1 MRNAQLF
8 LASVKWRAPHV
19 VADIT
24 PGKMAVPVALD
35 SISQCFEASIPAYAR
50 DDAREGMQ
58 LAVKSLAPCIIV
70 NAEGEAIPMTEH
82 VHADTGD
89 HWWIEEG
96 PWVARGRYHDA
107 PSFHRPHGDVRI
119 RTGGEE
125 CVIHLYDPSLS
136 DDDFALLL
144 DDIKNWCW
152 RMAIDESC
160 YVTVPENAEVRTLSP
175 DFLQIAEDFIRN
187 ANALLQLPHCELREA
202 VEAQRM
208 ERLRPNTHSLRFLA
222 QRGERHM
229 VPGRSA
235 IQHYDTPENRFAHGM
250 LKRVISMLRWTVIAA
265 RDRAIRLDRTAAHYE
280 ERATELRTRTSERI
294 DPGVLDENLRRS
306 RTKRDEQAALLEQ
319 GHKKLQVKAECGFNP
334 NHRKGWHEGVWTLV
348 ELGVDPE
355 SERIRNFL
363 EKCPIAVV
371 IGDLRIQQAV
381 SVAGNTYYRA
391 SVETINLL
399 DVWRDYDSEIA
410 MLEAKRATIAVNE
423 WQQPL
428 PPQQLAE
435 RRREAETLV
444 HRVTSLRDVAGR
456 ASADATAAS
465 ALLAEAI
472 TNDRKAIRLGIQP
485 DLRFVPSMVFLQSP
499 PYAGA
504 LSSYRQLLS
513 MTGVDDVILEGL
525 LSLENVGLRDWPS
538 VYERWCLV
546 SLLRVLQDDFRF
558 VFNKDDVRANLLR
571 HCTGHRPGSFT
582 ARARRDDMR
591 LELTLT
597 YQATLTTGRT
607 PDFLLTLRDA
617 GQDRTIRCVLDAKS
631 CAFQHRP
638 TDATRDPWR
647 YLDDCLDELVNQK
660 NYGEDGANSVFI
672 LHSVN
677 RCRCEQCAEPDS
689 QRGPIT
695 QPTTLQSWAN
705 ASAYGGDAV
714 FSWEKERPEHRNG
727 AVMVRPEAALPN
739 LRRLVLMLIQFG
751 LGRNDICASCGS
763 GGSDITAQQGGG
775 VGMHYRCGKGG
786 FLSVSSHCFNCKK
799 PIVKNQAWWSYHD
812 LHPTDVWNIKCWACG
827 SLLSPQ

>member
-1 MRNAQLF
+1 
-8 LASVKWRAPHV
+8 
-19 VADIT
+19 
-24 PGKMAVPVALD
+24 MAVPVTLD
-35 SISQCFEASIPAYAR
+35 RTAQSYEASIPAYAR
-50 DDAREGMQ
+50 EHGRDMQ
-58 LAVKSLAPCIIV
+58 LAVKSSTQCIIV

-136 DDDFALLL
+136 DDEFALLL

-160 YVTVPENAEVRTLSP
+160 YVTVPETAEVRVLSP
-175 DFLQIAEDFIRN
+175 DFLRIVEAFLRN
-187 ANALLQLPHCELREA
+187 ADALLQLPHCELREA

-222 QRGERHM
+222 QRGERNM

-235 IQHYDTPENRFAHGM
+235 IRHYDTPENRFAHGM
-250 LKRVISMLRWTVIAA
+250 LKRVISMLRWTVSAA
-265 RDRAIRLDRTAAHYE
+265 KGRSAGLEAMASQYQ
-280 ERATELRTRTSERI
+280 ERAADLHTRTSERV
-294 DPGVLDENLRRS
+294 DRGVLDEAIRRIKA
-306 RTKRDEQAALLEQ
+306 KRDEVRYRLNQ
-319 GHKKLQVKAECGFNP
+319 GQQVLRVTSRPGYWANTVHGTYDRMIAMVHLGADDTACRIRDFVTEHNTAMVFGIVKADRRHFN
-334 NHRKGWHEGVWTLV
+334 N
-348 ELGVDPE
+348 
-355 SERIRNFL
+355 
-363 EKCPIAVV
+363 
-371 IGDLRIQQAV
+371 
-381 SVAGNTYYRA
+381 GNPYNWCEVTTC
-391 SVETINLL
+391 SHME
-399 DVWRDYDSEIA
+399 VWRDYDAEMLQLETAHAGFETSGWRKELRPQDVAEMRNEAQTLSRRSDSLHSLASQTCNDAEMALVLLGKAIA
-410 MLEAKRATIAVNE
+410 ATNRASSLGIAV
-423 WQQPL
+423 
-428 PPQQLAE
+428 
-435 RRREAETLV
+435 
-444 HRVTSLRDVAGR
+444 
-456 ASADATAAS
+456 
-465 ALLAEAI
+465 
-472 TNDRKAIRLGIQP
+472 
-485 DLRFVPSMVFLQSP
+485 DLRFVPTMVFLQAP

-504 LSSYRQLLS
+504 LSAYRQLLT
-513 MTGVDDVILEGL
+513 MTGVDDAILEGL

-558 VFNKDDVRANLLR
+558 VFDKDCVRANLLR
-571 HCTGHRPGSFT
+571 HCTGQKPGSFL
-582 ARARRDDMR
+582 AKARRNDMG
-591 LELTLT
+591 LELALE

-607 PDFLLTLRDA
+607 PDFLLTIRDS
-617 GQDRTIRCVLDAKS
+617 GQNKTIRCVLDAKS

-647 YLDDCLDELVNQK
+647 YLDDCLDELVNRK

-672 LHSVN
+672 LHSVK
-677 RCRCEQCAEPDS
+677 RCGCEQCAEPDS

-714 FSWEKERPEHRNG
+714 FSWEKERPEHRHG

-775 VGMHYRCGKGG
+775 VGMHYRCGKCG